1 MHRPLRILGL
11 TAVLALLMLGWQWQR
26 HGERYQG
33 WWSEKADADRVA
45 ESDAAAPALDSAA
58 VATADASTKRP
69 KQNTPQP
76 SREPPPI
83 ALDAPALGHRASEAQ
98 RLSDLQRMMA
108 AEDLAPLLAE
118 FQRRA
123 AEGDAD
129 AAARMR
135 DIYDECLGVH
145 WAQAELMR
153 GHAISRSVFSSAEVP
168 ENDPARQAAL
178 QIGTARCGRVIPAGD
193 DKTRTIQLG
202 RLHRDSDR
210 LAADLGHPGARV
222 RTQAYEPDPTRRA
235 LRERSEALLLL
246 RDGSG
251 EALME
256 LFSHASDATPFRGES
271 WGLAACELG
280 YPCANI
286 PGIRYNLCATYGQS
300 CEIQSLQ
307 EFVMQTSSA
316 RDWRRFQAERDQILA
331 LLQAG
336 DLGALLLSDQAIGG
350 GG

>member
-1 MHRPLRILGL
+1 MRRPLRILGL
-11 TAVLALLMLGWQWQR
+11 TALLALLMLGWQWQR
-26 HGERYQG
+26 HGEHYQG
-33 WWSEKADADRVA
+33 LWTGKPNADEVA
-45 ESDAAAPALDSAA
+45 GSDAAALASHSDA
-58 VATADASTKRP
+58 VAADDASTKR
-69 KQNTPQP
+69 NTAAP

-83 ALDAPALGHRASEAQ
+83 ALDAPALGHRASAAQ

-118 FQRRA
+118 FKRRA

-145 WAQAELMR
+145 WAQAGSMR

-178 QIGTARCGRVIPAGD
+178 QIGSTRCGRVIPVGD
-193 DKTRTIQLG
+193 DKTRTIQLV

-222 RTQAYEPDPTRRA
+222 RTQASEPDPTRRA

-251 EALME
+251 ESLAE
-256 LFSHASDATPFRGES
+256 LSRGASDATPFRGES

-286 PGIRYNLCATYGQS
+286 PYIRNNWCATYGRF
-300 CEIQSLQ
+300 CEIQSMQ
-307 EFVMQTSSA
+307 EFTRQTSSA